1 MSGERGTVE
10 VEIAVAFESL
20 RALSEGFRD
29 LRRVQSL
36 RVSLPEVVEIF
47 GRERDY
53 GEVERVVAR
62 YFKEGQ

>member
-29 LRRVQSL
+29 LRRGQSL
-36 RVSLPEVVEIF
+36 RVSFPGGGGIF
-47 GRERDY
+47 GRGRGY
-53 GEVERVVAR
+53 GGGERVGAR
-62 YFKEGQ
+62 DFKGGE